1 VRRPAALAPL
11 SLLPLLAAPLLLAGA
26 AFAAPDEPAPTPA
39 PAALPEAWQDAYAR
53 VDGVAILRTAID
65 ADAKQGMPKA
75 VALQRRITL
84 ELLRAGLA
92 RAGRSADEVPAADL
106 EQAFADAKAQLA
118 RRKVELEDALAK
130 AGQSVEEFKQGLKIP
145 LAFRNY
151 VRDQLSEEKL
161 RQLFSEQKL
170 AMAGELRLSHI
181 FLKVTKERPAKAAQA
196 KAEALLKQLGSKAT
210 AQAFAGL
217 ASEASED
224 PMASLTGGD
233 LDWLRRNG
241 KRGVPREVT
250 AAAFRFGKVGLVPE
264 PVRSARGL
272 HLLFVVQVR
281 LPPSATYE
289 RMAPQIRA
297 QAERSE
303 AARLLDTWR
312 EKSRIEYAPD
322 APRQPQRR

>member
-1 VRRPAALAPL
+1 MRRRAPLAFTAALLTAGAALA
-11 SLLPLLAAPLLLAGA
+11 APE
-26 AFAAPDEPAPTPA
+26 DPAPTPA
-39 PAALPEAWQDAYAR
+39 PSALPAAWKTAYAR

-65 ADAKQGMPKA
+65 ADAKQGMPRA

-84 ELLRAGLA
+84 EILRAGLA
-92 RAGRSADEVPAADL
+92 RDGRDADAVPEKDL

-118 RRKVELEDALAK
+118 RRKVKLEDALAK

-151 VRDQLSEEKL
+151 VRDQLSEERLK
-161 RQLFSEQKL
+161 QLFAEQKL
-170 AMAGELRLSHI
+170 AMAGELRLSHV
-181 FLKVTKERPAKAAQA
+181 FLKVTQERPAKATHA
-196 KAEALLKQLGSKAT
+196 KAEALLKTLGEAPS
-210 AQAFAGL
+210 AQAFASL
-217 ASEASED
+217 ASESSED

-264 PVRSARGL
+264 PVRSAGGL
-272 HLLFVVQVR
+272 HLLYVVQVR

-297 QAERSE
+297 QAERNE

-312 EKSRIEYAPD
+312 EQSRIEYAPD
-322 APRQPQRR
+322 APRQPRRR

>member
-1 VRRPAALAPL
+1 MRRRAPLALAAALLASGAALA
-11 SLLPLLAAPLLLAGA
+11 
-26 AFAAPDEPAPTPA
+26 APDDPAPSATPS
-39 PAALPEAWQDAYAR
+39 PLPEAWQTAYAR

-84 ELLRAGLA
+84 ELLRQGLA

-106 EQAFADAKAQLA
+106 EQAFADARAQLA
-118 RRKVELEDALAK
+118 QRKVELEEVLSK
-130 AGQSVEEFKQGLKIP
+130 AGQSVEEFKQGLKVP
-145 LAFRNY
+145 LAFRNF
-151 VRDQLSEEKL
+151 VRDQLSDEKL
-161 RQLFSEQKL
+161 RELFAEQKL
-170 AMAGELRLSHI
+170 AMAGELRLSHL
-181 FLKVTKERPAKAAQA
+181 FLKVSKERPAQAAHA
-196 KAEALLKQLGSKAT
+196 KAEALLKKLGPQPS

-241 KRGVPREVT
+241 RRGVPREVT

-264 PVRSARGL
+264 PVRSAAGL
-272 HLLFVVQVR
+272 HLLYVAQVR

-312 EKSRIEYAPD
+312 EQSRIEYAPD

>member
-1 VRRPAALAPL
+1 MRRRASLALAT
-11 SLLPLLAAPLLLAGA
+11 ALLAGGA
-26 AFAAPDEPAPTPA
+26 ALAAPDEPAPKPGPPQPGATPSAPA
-39 PAALPEAWQDAYAR
+39 PGWQTAYAR

-75 VALQRRITL
+75 VALQRQITL
-84 ELLRAGLA
+84 EVLRAGLA
-92 RAGRSADEVPAADL
+92 RAGRSADDVPAADL

-118 RRKVELEDALAK
+118 RRKVKLEDALAQ
-130 AGQSVEEFKQGLKIP
+130 AGQSVEDFKRGLKIP

-151 VRDQLSEEKL
+151 VRDQLSEERLK
-161 RQLFSEQKL
+161 QLFAEQKL
-170 AMAGELRLSHI
+170 AMAGELRLSHL
-181 FLKVTKERPAKAAQA
+181 FLQVTKERPAQAAQA
-196 KAEALLKQLGSKAT
+196 KAEALLKQLGPKPS
-210 AQAFAGL
+210 AQAFASL

-250 AAAFRFGKVGLVPE
+250 AAAFRFGQVGLVPE
-264 PVRSARGL
+264 PVRSAGGL
-272 HLLFVVQVR
+272 HLLYVVQVR

-289 RMAPQIRA
+289 RMAPQIRV
-297 QAERSE
+297 QAERNE

-312 EKSRIEYAPD
+312 EQSRIEYAPD